1 MKRIFIFIVALA
13 FSCNFNN
20 GKKIDKDHAKF
31 STTADSRLFFKNVR
45 QIYYNK
51 EIKENTKLEV
61 FRFSKRNL
69 TQHMPAINLALVN
82 NWMYDEAYVLIEP
95 NSYFDGAD
103 TIEVEWTDK
112 PGKQSGVYRF
122 SLGSKET
129 HFKFASQIYE
139 SILSKHRL
147 LVYNQ
152 EKQWVNLFQ
161 TETDKDNFR
170 KTMVD
175 YYRLVNLY

>member
-1 MKRIFIFIVALA
+1 MKRIFIFIVAIA
-13 FSCNFNN
+13 FSCNLDS
-20 GKKIDKDHAKF
+20 GKKIEKDNAKF

-45 QIYYNK
+45 QIYYYK

-61 FRFSKRNL
+61 YRFGRRNVAQNL
-69 TQHMPAINLALVN
+69 PVINLALVN
-82 NWMYDEAYVLIEP
+82 NWSYDEAYVLVEP
-95 NSYFDGAD
+95 GPYFDNMD
-103 TIEVEWTDK
+103 RIEVEWTDK
-112 PGKQSGVYRF
+112 ANKQSGVYRF
-122 SLGSKET
+122 AFGSKES
-129 HFKFASQIYE
+129 HFKFASEIYE
-139 SILSKHRL
+139 SIKAKHQL

-161 TETDKDNFR
+161 SETDKDNFR